1 MAAPRRA
8 SLRRRAPA
16 PDDQPAAVTTWT
28 VVDEGAVRAVEYA
41 PRGQSRALVCLL
53 PGLSLTD
60 YVAPTARAL
69 AVRGLHC
76 AVLDLPGLARPA
88 RVTEAHPARAG
99 EWAAAWLRTRP
110 VDLPLVLMGHSTGA
124 LAALAAATTTT
135 TPPSLL
141 VLAGPVFVPAHRRL
155 SRLAL
160 AAPTAYRRESPR
172 EVPAALRLLR
182 HAGRTASLVRSAVHL
197 RPEDLVAGVTTPLV
211 LTAGTADAMAPWHW
225 LEHLHDRAT
234 AAPRRRVV
242 VLPGSHNNLFTHPG
256 EVADLVVA
264 GLEPEPGPPR
274 A

>member
-1 MAAPRRA
+1 
-8 SLRRRAPA
+8 
-16 PDDQPAAVTTWT
+16 
-28 VVDEGAVRAVEYA
+28 
-41 PRGQSRALVCLL
+41 
-53 PGLSLTD
+53 
-60 YVAPTARAL
+60 
-69 AVRGLHC
+69 
-76 AVLDLPGLARPA
+76 
-88 RVTEAHPARAG
+88 
-99 EWAAAWLRTRP
+99 
-110 VDLPLVLMGHSTGA
+110 
-124 LAALAAATTTT
+124 
-135 TPPSLL
+135 
-141 VLAGPVFVPAHRRL
+141 VPAHRRL

-160 AAPTAYRRESPR
+160 VAPTAYRRESPR

-211 LTAGTADAMAPWHW
+211 LTAGSADAMAPWHW